1 MADQPPAH
9 RTAADGSGAP
19 VPRTI
24 TSEELMGGGRVIIV
38 RHGNDEY
45 RLRITAAGK
54 LILTK

>member
-1 MADQPPAH
+1 MPDEPPAH
-9 RTAADGSGAP
+9 RTTADGAGAP

-45 RLRITAAGK
+45 RLRLTAAGK